1 MKGPLALSIGW
12 RFYRARQSN
21 SFISFISFAST
32 AGIALGVAVLIVV
45 LSAMNGFERELE
57 QRFLGVVPQADIVGV
72 DAPIADWQNVVKDAE
87 QIEGIRGAAPF
98 IRLQGLVQKPGG
110 FQGLSVVGIE
120 LEEEMKVSA
129 LSQFM
134 SDESWQSL
142 GQDANNI
149 VLGKS
154 LLNKLGLK
162 LGDTVAL
169 YVQDSDPDSAGSLR
183 AAKSHRFVVSG
194 IYSLGGELELT
205 TAYIPMRYASQILNM
220 HSGVTG
226 VRISVDKV
234 FEAPAKVRELGY
246 AQKQS
251 VYISDWTRTQGHL
264 YQDIQLV
271 RTVMYLVL
279 VLVIGVACFNIVSTL
294 VMAVRDKASE
304 IAILMTMGLSRVA
317 VMGIFMVQG
326 ALNGLLGCG
335 LGGII
340 GIGMALNLSDIAS
353 AIERL
358 FSIELLSADV
368 YFVDFL
374 PSELHGSDAVLV
386 IAMAFM
392 MSLIATLYPA
402 WKASQ
407 IAPAQ
412 ALAGR

>member
-1 MKGPLALSIGW
+1 MNGPLALSIGW
-12 RFYRARQSN
+12 RFYRARQAN

-32 AGIALGVAVLIVV
+32 AGIALGVAVLIIV

-57 QRFLGVVPQADIVGV
+57 QRLLGVVPQADIVGV
-72 DAPIADWQNVVKDAE
+72 NEPITNWQEVAE
-87 QIEGIRGAAPF
+87 GALQIEGIRGAAPF
-98 IRLQGLVQKPGG
+98 IRMQGLVQKPGG
-110 FQGLSVVGIE
+110 FQGLAVVGIE
-120 LEEEMKVSA
+120 PKEEMKVST

-134 SDESWQSL
+134 SDTSWQSL
-142 GQDANNI
+142 SQDDNNI
-149 VLGKS
+149 VLGQS
-154 LLNKLGLK
+154 LLTKLGLEI
-162 LGDTVAL
+162 GDTLAL
-169 YVQDSDPDSAGSLR
+169 YVQDMDPETAGSLR

-194 IYSLGGELELT
+194 TYHLGGELELT
-205 TAYIPMRYASQILNM
+205 TAYIPLQYAAQILNLQN
-220 HSGVTG
+220 GVTG

-234 FEAPAKVRELGY
+234 FDAPEKVRELGY

-340 GIGMALNLSDIAS
+340 GISVALNLSAIAS
-353 AIERL
+353 TIERL
-358 FSIELLSADV
+358 LGIQLLSADV

-374 PSELHGSDAVLV
+374 PSELHSSDAVLV
-386 IAMAFM
+386 IAMAFI

>member
-1 MKGPLALSIGW
+1 MNGPLALSIGW
-12 RFYRARQSN
+12 RFYRARQAN

-32 AGIALGVAVLIVV
+32 AGIALGVAVLIIV

-57 QRFLGVVPQADIVGV
+57 QRLLGVVPQADIVGV
-72 DAPIADWQNVVKDAE
+72 NEPITNWQEVAE
-87 QIEGIRGAAPF
+87 GALQIEGIRGAAPF
-98 IRLQGLVQKPGG
+98 IRMQGLVQKPGG
-110 FQGLSVVGIE
+110 FQGLAVVGIE
-120 LEEEMKVSA
+120 PKEEMKVST

-134 SDESWQSL
+134 SDTSWQSL
-142 GQDANNI
+142 SQDDNNI
-149 VLGKS
+149 VLGQS
-154 LLNKLGLK
+154 LLTKLGLEI
-162 LGDTVAL
+162 GDTLAL
-169 YVQDSDPDSAGSLR
+169 YVQDMDPETAGSLR

-194 IYSLGGELELT
+194 TYHLGGELELT
-205 TAYIPMRYASQILNM
+205 TAYIPLQYAAQILNLQN
-220 HSGVTG
+220 GVTG

-234 FEAPAKVRELGY
+234 FDAPEKVRELGY

-340 GIGMALNLSDIAS
+340 GISVALNLSAIAS
-353 AIERL
+353 TIEQL
-358 FSIELLSADV
+358 LGIQLLSADV

-374 PSELHGSDAVLV
+374 PSELHSSDAVLV
-386 IAMAFM
+386 IAMAFI

>member
-57 QRFLGVVPQADIVGV
+57 QRLLGVIPQADIVGV
-72 DAPIADWQNVVKDAE
+72 NEPIVDWQSVAQGAL

-98 IRLQGLVQKPGG
+98 IRMQGLVQKPGG
-110 FQGLSVVGIE
+110 FQGLSVVGIAP
-120 LEEEMKVSA
+120 EEETKVSTLA
-129 LSQFM
+129 QFM
-134 SDESWQSL
+134 TDESWQSL
-142 GQDANNI
+142 AQDENHI

-154 LLNKLGLK
+154 LLKKLGLEI
-162 LGDTVAL
+162 GDTLAL
-169 YVQDSDPDSAGSLR
+169 YVQDMDPENAGSLR

-194 IYSLGGELELT
+194 VYALGGELELT
-205 TAYIPMRYASQILNM
+205 TAYIPMRYAAQILNM
-220 HSGVTG
+220 QNGVTG
-226 VRISVDKV
+226 VRISVEQV
-234 FEAPAKVRELGY
+234 FDAPAKVRELGY

-304 IAILMTMGLSRVA
+304 IAILMTMGLSRLSI
-317 VMGIFMVQG
+317 MGIFMVQG

-340 GIGMALNLSDIAS
+340 GISVALNLSEIAS
-353 AIERL
+353 AIEQL
-358 FSIELLSADV
+358 LGIELLSADV

-374 PSELHGSDAVLV
+374 PSELHTSDAILV
-386 IAMAFM
+386 IAMAFV

-407 IAPAQ
+407 IGPAQ